1 MTAQINRT
9 TLTKTSVAMLLL
21 CGATSSQAQEA
32 FNPESPWMLGDWG
45 GLRSE
50 LLEKGYTFNVL
61 YTGDAATNLA
71 GGYDSHTTARYTDQ
85 LALISNLDL
94 QKILGWQGADFQL
107 AITDRN

>member
-1 MTAQINRT
+1 
-9 TLTKTSVAMLLL
+9 
-21 CGATSSQAQEA
+21 
-32 FNPESPWMLGDWG
+32 MLGDWG

-85 LALISNLDL
+85 LALMSN
-94 QKILGWQGADFQL
+94 F
-107 AITDRN
+107 

>member
-1 MTAQINRT
+1 MITHSNRT
-9 TLTKTSVAMLLL
+9 TRNKISMALLLL

-71 GGYDSHTTARYTDQ
+71 GGYDSHTTA
-85 LALISNLDL
+85 
-94 QKILGWQGADFQL
+94 
-107 AITDRN
+107 